1 MLSDFPS
8 SVFYTEL
15 TISEFK
21 VNKYSIQKET
31 EIGLPV
37 LEFST
42 KISKFYA
49 PQILNTNFI
58 KWE

>member
-1 MLSDFPS
+1 MLSAFPS

-15 TISEFK
+15 TISELK